1 MKISERG
8 QITIT
13 KPLRKR
19 FGLQKNV
26 EIELIPVSHGL
37 LIKKRSHGR
46 HPVDEVVGVL
56 KHPSNTDRYIEEVRG
71 R

>member
-1 MKISERG
+1 
-8 QITIT
+8 
-13 KPLRKR
+13 
-19 FGLQKNV
+19 
-26 EIELIPVSHGL
+26 VSHGL
-37 LIKKRSHGR
+37 LIQKRSHGR